1 VKIEGKGKAVAV
13 YIGETDHWHGK
24 PLYAA
29 IVEKARELGLAGAT
43 VTRGIMGFGANSR
56 IHTTAILRLSEDLPV
71 VVQLIDRPERI
82 DLLMKHLDDMVTEGL
97 VCTWDVN
104 IERYVHSQETGS

>member
-1 VKIEGKGKAVAV
+1 MKIEGTAKVVAV
-13 YIGETDHWHGK
+13 YIGESDHWHGK

-29 IVEKARELGLAGAT
+29 IVEKARELGMAGAT

-71 VVQLIDRPERI
+71 VVQVVDRADRVDE
-82 DLLMKHLDDMVTEGL
+82 LLKHLDEMVTEGL
-97 VCTWDVN
+97 VTTWDVTV
-104 IERYVHSQETGS
+104 ERYVHSQQSP